1 MNARI
6 AISKYSF
13 YPWLIVGW
21 QLALTIG
28 AILLAL
34 SENIGA
40 YIAGELLLSISI
52 LQWFIL
58 EHDFGHAAF
67 FKSKWLN
74 NAFGLLASLFSL
86 LPFFPWK
93 TIHHSHHVWTGW
105 KDLDP
110 TQPQKKINDLSGSL
124 IFIINTCWKLW
135 IPIFSLGFSLITFW
149 NLKRLSALY
158 PKKKLVIQNIFSVV
172 FIVVVFALL
181 IIFFGGFMLKCWL
194 PSFLMYM
201 LIADPLLLS
210 QHTHLDYHHAEGKDV
225 KPIRYQLQPA
235 YTRSVIYPKWMST
248 YLLYHFDKHGLHH
261 QHPGVPLYKISQ
273 LSAPEENTIYWLKWL
288 KIAKQ
293 IPAHVLIF
301 QSYNDTGIKL

>member
-1 MNARI
+1 MNSRI
-6 AISKYSF
+6 VTSKYSF
-13 YPWLIVGW
+13 YPWLIVSW
-21 QLALTIG
+21 QIGLTI
-28 AILLAL
+28 LAVSL
-34 SENIGA
+34 SLSKNKGV
-40 YIAGELLLSISI
+40 YLAGELLLSISF

-67 FKSKWLN
+67 FKPKWLN
-74 NAFGLLASLFSL
+74 NTFGLVASAFSL

-110 TQPQKKINDLSGSL
+110 TQPQKKLDDLPGSL
-124 IFIINTCWKLW
+124 IFIINLCWKLW
-135 IPIFSLGFSLITFW
+135 IPIFSLSFSMLTFW
-149 NLKRLSALY
+149 NLKRLAVLY
-158 PKKKLVIQNIFSVV
+158 PKRKTIVQNVLSVL
-172 FIVVVFALL
+172 FIVVIFATL
-181 IIFFGGFMLKCWL
+181 IIFYEAFMLKCWL
-194 PSFLMYM
+194 PAFFTYM

-210 QHTHLDYHHAEGKDV
+210 QHTHLDYHHAEGKEV

-235 YTRSVIYPKWMST
+235 FTRSVVYPKWMST

-261 QHPGVPLYKISQ
+261 QHPGVPLYKIAE
-273 LSAPEENTIYWLKWL
+273 LTAPEENTIYWLEWL

-293 IPAHVLIF
+293 MPAHVLIF